1 MYTKHAVLRTA
12 RNAKEIRALAATLHP
27 DPRWPY
33 FTWILTVNR
42 PRCPAHAFLRVTGV
56 PELCTTCM
64 QPHANIP
71 TKYLPH
77 ALPFIHLGGLPEA
90 SDKLGTLFPE
100 SGPPGTPGSCASYV
114 GTSSLLFRDV
124 LPRWVLRT
132 RPTAKPGLFRS
143 DMTFRQAM
151 EHSGDSS
158 KTVSFLTLWDDV
170 IEVPPNPKLYIYQ
183 RPIPGCTCGTKG
195 YVGSNVGSVYRV
207 WD

>member
-1 MYTKHAVLRTA
+1 MHICARICYSLR
-12 RNAKEIRALAATLHP
+12 I
-27 DPRWPY
+27 
-33 FTWILTVNR
+33 
-42 PRCPAHAFLRVTGV
+42 TGV

-114 GTSSLLFRDV
+114 GTTSLLFRDI
-124 LPRWVLRT
+124 LPTWVLRA
-132 RPTAKPGLFRS
+132 RQTAKPGHFRS

-170 IEVPPNPKLYIYQ
+170 IGVSWGCHQTPNSTSINGPSQVVGVVP
-183 RPIPGCTCGTKG
+183 RV
-195 YVGSNVGSVYRV
+195 YVCSLDESHAVPLLFFI
-207 WD
+207 W